1 VSAAWVRK
9 LARWKISI
17 PTIMTL
23 PQQITFARCGCV
35 YAFLHQSH
43 VLLSTGLHD
52 TPSALNVEVVER
64 ISLCFVTQTR
74 VDH

>member
-1 VSAAWVRK
+1 
-9 LARWKISI
+9 
-17 PTIMTL
+17 
-23 PQQITFARCGCV
+23 V